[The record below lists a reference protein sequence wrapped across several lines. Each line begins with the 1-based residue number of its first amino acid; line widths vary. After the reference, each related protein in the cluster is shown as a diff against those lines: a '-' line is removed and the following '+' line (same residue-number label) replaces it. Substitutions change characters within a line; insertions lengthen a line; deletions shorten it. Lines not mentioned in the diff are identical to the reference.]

1 MAYFRRSATDRKAEA
16 ARARQM
22 TEEMAAA
29 MRTNNPA
36 IVRAQAKREQE
47 IPTVRLEDCQYDKTR
62 KVLKLTSGR
71 IGMPRTFFVESHH
84 TGKVVRFI
92 AIGPEDILYDQD
104 GWDGEQQVYRPLGNV
119 PGVDHMYIYN
129 AW

>member
-47 IPTVRLEDCQYDKTR
+47 IPSVSLEDCQYDKVR
-62 KVLKLTSGR
+62 KVLKLTSNK
-71 IGMPRTFFVESHH
+71 IGMPGTFFVESHR
-84 TGKVVRFI
+84 TGKVVRFTSVL
-92 AIGPEDILYDQD
+92 PCDILYDED
-104 GWDGEQQVYRPLGNV
+104 GWDGEMQVYRPLGNV
-119 PGVDHMYIYN
+119 PGVDHMIIYN